1 MRPLPQWVLAVSVY
15 RKSDLAFF
23 ITGFSQCRDRLVKC
37 LSRVM
42 GNYHARFL
50 GDGVAAMPLCYPTF
64 LLIVDTATFCVNSF
78 QEKPKPTS
86 KIVTF
91 TIYSLDTSIY
101 LCLNYFNV
109 LLF

>member
-50 GDGVAAMPLCYPTF
+50 GDGVAAMPLCYPTKSSILIPPHLVAGA
-64 LLIVDTATFCVNSF
+64 LLD
-78 QEKPKPTS
+78 
-86 KIVTF
+86 
-91 TIYSLDTSIY
+91 
-101 LCLNYFNV
+101 V
-109 LLF
+109 LLTHNRKLTILIPLKMKFYHIKG